1 MSHEEF
7 HPLPVCYQRISM
19 TLCRLECREEA
30 GRLYR
35 IDPTFA
41 HPASPRWWLLVVVL
55 FHCFVF
61 ILFFRLCH
69 MVYGILGPSL
79 GVKHTPPALKAH
91 NLNHGT
97 TREVSR
103 WWFLF
108 PPPEDLPDPEIEPGL
123 LHCRQILYCLS
134 LECFPICLKQISVV
148 K

>member
-79 GVKHTPPALKAH
+79 GVKHTPPALEAH

-108 PPPEDLPDPEIEPGL
+108 PPLCSQRLLPMPVPENVA
-123 LHCRQILYCLS
+123 QYCVAIYIFL
-134 LECFPICLKQISVV
+134 CLGFELKG
-148 K
+148 